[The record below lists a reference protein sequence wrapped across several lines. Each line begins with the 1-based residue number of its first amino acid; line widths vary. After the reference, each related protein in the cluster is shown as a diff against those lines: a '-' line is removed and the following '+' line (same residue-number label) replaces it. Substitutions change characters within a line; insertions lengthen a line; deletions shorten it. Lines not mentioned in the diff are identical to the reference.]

1 MTFGFFIGVMFG
13 DVGHMLM
20 AIPFLLYF
28 QVNTWAWITVFFM
41 GYCGIIYNEF
51 FGLNLGLFN
60 SCYQIPPFAH
70 DAEEAKGSRISPDC
84 VYPLGV
90 DSIWKGALNQ
100 MQYVN
105 SYKMKMAVI
114 LGVTH
119 MLLGLGIKVI
129 NTVRRKNWLSLF
141 TVAIPQIIFM
151 LCTFV
156 YMDYLI
162 IYKWNTDYSG

>member
-1 MTFGFFIGVMFG
+1 M
-13 DVGHMLM
+13 
-20 AIPFLLYF
+20 
-28 QVNTWAWITVFFM
+28 
-41 GYCGIIYNEF
+41 
-51 FGLNLGLFN
+51 
-60 SCYQIPPFAH
+60 
-70 DAEEAKGSRISPDC
+70 RISPDC
-84 VYPLGV
+84 VYPVGL

-114 LGVTH
+114 FGVCH
-119 MLLGLGIKVI
+119 MLLGLGLKVI

-141 TVAIPQIIFM
+141 TQAIPQIIFM

-162 IYKWNTDYSG
+162 IYKWNTDYRG

>member
-1 MTFGFFIGVMFG
+1 
-13 DVGHMLM
+13 
-20 AIPFLLYF
+20 
-28 QVNTWAWITVFFM
+28 
-41 GYCGIIYNEF
+41 
-51 FGLNLGLFN
+51 
-60 SCYQIPPFAH
+60 
-70 DAEEAKGSRISPDC
+70 
-84 VYPLGV
+84 
-90 DSIWKGALNQ
+90 